1 MDLDPDESLPW
12 ARVCDGAE
20 ILRERL
26 QAMGLRPFL
35 RTTGGKGLHLVMA
48 LTGGHDWPVVKG
60 FAEALA
66 RAIAADA
73 PGLFTAVSSK
83 ERRKGRIYLDYLR
96 NARGASAVASYS
108 LRARPDFPAATPI
121 DWDELRKLSGGSAVQ
136 VVLIFVVKRL
146 RSPWAAGPVVD
157 GIVLAQCCKAYDQDA
172 SRCGDEDI
180 RSVAMAGRASWKGYL
195 KLSLVS
201 CPVKLFPATS
211 ATAGKISF
219 NLLHKDT
226 LNRVQ
231 QKYHDPELGE
241 IDRADLVKGYQFEKD
256 KYVVVTG
263 EELDEIEIESSKTI
277 DIDGFVNAADI
288 DPIYMDS
295 TYYLA
300 PDGPIAE
307 ETFAVILDAMKHEH
321 KVAIARIVLS
331 GRERMVTVQPIEDG
345 FRLTTLRSAKEV
357 REPSYALEKLNA
369 KYSPDMLKMAEQ
381 IIENKPTKFA
391 PEAFEDQYEEALL
404 TLVKSKISGG
414 QPIITKAPERGNVV
428 NLMDALRRSI
438 EEERRPPARSLGKAG
453 EAAKAPAKSAKAAP
467 AKKKAS
473 AA

>member
-1 MDLDPDESLPW
+1 
-12 ARVCDGAE
+12 
-20 ILRERL
+20 
-26 QAMGLRPFL
+26 
-35 RTTGGKGLHLVMA
+35 
-48 LTGGHDWPVVKG
+48 
-60 FAEALA
+60 
-66 RAIAADA
+66 
-73 PGLFTAVSSK
+73 
-83 ERRKGRIYLDYLR
+83 
-96 NARGASAVASYS
+96 
-108 LRARPDFPAATPI
+108 
-121 DWDELRKLSGGSAVQ
+121 
-136 VVLIFVVKRL
+136 
-146 RSPWAAGPVVD
+146 
-157 GIVLAQCCKAYDQDA
+157 
-172 SRCGDEDI
+172 
-180 RSVAMAGRASWKGYL
+180 MAGRASWKGYL

-256 KYVVVTG
+256 KYVVVTS
-263 EELDEIEIESSKTI
+263 EELEEIEIESSKTI

-307 ETFAVILDAMKHEH
+307 ETFAVILEAMKHEQ

-331 GRERMVTVQPIEDG
+331 GRERQVTVQPIEDG

-369 KYSPDMLKMAEQ
+369 KYSDDMLKMAEQ
-381 IIENKPTKFA
+381 IIEQKPTKFA

-453 EAAKAPAKSAKAAP
+453 EAAKAPANGAKAAP
-467 AKKKAS
+467 AAAKKKSSAS
-473 AA
+473 

>member
-1 MDLDPDESLPW
+1 
-12 ARVCDGAE
+12 
-20 ILRERL
+20 
-26 QAMGLRPFL
+26 
-35 RTTGGKGLHLVMA
+35 
-48 LTGGHDWPVVKG
+48 
-60 FAEALA
+60 
-66 RAIAADA
+66 
-73 PGLFTAVSSK
+73 
-83 ERRKGRIYLDYLR
+83 
-96 NARGASAVASYS
+96 
-108 LRARPDFPAATPI
+108 
-121 DWDELRKLSGGSAVQ
+121 
-136 VVLIFVVKRL
+136 
-146 RSPWAAGPVVD
+146 
-157 GIVLAQCCKAYDQDA
+157 
-172 SRCGDEDI
+172 
-180 RSVAMAGRASWKGYL
+180 MAGRASWKGYL

-256 KYVVVTG
+256 KYVVVTS

-307 ETFAVILDAMKHEH
+307 ETFAVILEAMKHEQ

-331 GRERMVTVQPIEDG
+331 GRERQVTVQPIEDG

-381 IIENKPTKFA
+381 IIEQKPTTFA

-453 EAAKAPAKSAKAAP
+453 EPAKAPAKAAKAAP
-467 AKKKAS
+467 AAAKKKSS